1 MSKLSKDFDTI
12 VVSLA
17 EFASHDPDTRKII
30 GAAALVIVGIARL
43 IAVAAGTV
51 VLAIVGMKTATLLLR
66 LAWRL
71 RWIVGSIGI
80 VLGSLSLANR
90 K

>member
-1 MSKLSKDFDTI
+1 MSKRSKNIDAI
-12 VVSLA
+12 VVELA
-17 EFASHDPDTRKII
+17 EFASKDPDTRRII
-30 GAAALVIVGIARL
+30 GAVALVIVGIARL

-51 VLAIVGMKTATLLLR
+51 VLTIVGLKSTALLLR

>member
-17 EFASHDPDTRKII
+17 EFASQDPDTRKII
-30 GAAALVIVGIARL
+30 GAVALVVVGIARL
-43 IAVAAGTV
+43 IAVTAGTV
-51 VLAIVGMKTATLLLR
+51 ILAIVGLKTAILLLG

-80 VLGSLSLANR
+80 VLGSLSVANR